1 MPHIV
6 LKMYAGRSEEQ
17 KAKIAEDLA
26 KALIASAGCSEKSVS
41 VSIEDV
47 APDEW
52 GSRVYRPDIAGKPD
66 TLYRKPG
73 YDPL

>member
-17 KAKIAEDLA
+17 KAHIAEELA
-26 KALIASAGCSEKSVS
+26 KALIAAANCAEKSVS

-47 APDEW
+47 APSDWAEQ
-52 GSRVYRPDIAGKPD
+52 VYRPEIAGRPD
-66 TLYRKPG
+66 ILYKKPG